1 LQGGTRTY
9 WYIDWM
15 LLNAQIQNSR
25 FKSYDRVD
33 EAVPAGYGGWG
44 SAVIHGLVPAPLL
57 AEPIKDGE
65 TNKVA

>member
-1 LQGGTRTY
+1 
-9 WYIDWM
+9 M

-44 SAVIHGLVPAPLL
+44 SAVVHGLVPAPVL

-65 TNKVA
+65 TNKVT

>member
-1 LQGGTRTY
+1 
-9 WYIDWM
+9 M
-15 LLNAQIQNSR
+15 LLNAQIPNSR

-44 SAVIHGLVPAPLL
+44 SAVVHGLVPAPVL

-65 TNKVA
+65 ANKVE